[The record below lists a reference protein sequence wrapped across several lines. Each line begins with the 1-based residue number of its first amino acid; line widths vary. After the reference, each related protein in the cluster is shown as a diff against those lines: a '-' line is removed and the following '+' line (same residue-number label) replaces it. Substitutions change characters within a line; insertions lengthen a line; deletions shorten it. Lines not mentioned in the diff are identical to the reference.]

1 METKRDFLKKLGML
15 TVGGMVAG
23 TMSPAM
29 ASESKNN
36 ALAPKKSVGLQ
47 LYSLGKELTDD
58 VPNGLKKVVEVGY
71 STAECAGY
79 REGKMYNYEMAEF
92 SKIAK
97 DAGLNITGTH
107 VNPPVRK
114 YTKENMGE
122 IADFWKKTVEDHLKI
137 GVKSIVQPG
146 MPEIETPEDVAI
158 VCEVFNKAGEIA
170 KAANLR
176 WGYHNHN
183 GEFQKRIVKEE
194 DKGKPTNRWAP
205 AGDIAYDLMLKGTDP
220 KLVFFEMDVYW
231 TVMGQQDPLEYFA
244 KYAGRFPILH
254 IKDRSVLG
262 KSGMM
267 NFENIFT
274 AAYKNG
280 LDEYYVEIEGIRD
293 GMTQFEGVKGCFDY
307 LNNSKFVK

>member
-1 METKRDFLKKLGML
+1 METKREFLKKLGLL
-15 TVGGMVAG
+15 TVGGVVAG
-23 TMSPAM
+23 SVSPVM
-29 ASESKNN
+29 ASGSKSN
-36 ALAPKKSVGLQ
+36 LPAPNKSVGLQ

-58 VPNGLKKVVEVGY
+58 VANGLKKVAQIGY
-71 STAECAGY
+71 STAEAAGY
-79 REGKMYNYEMAEF
+79 REGKIYGQEMSEF
-92 SKIAK
+92 RKMAD
-97 DAGLNITGTH
+97 DAGLKITGTH
-107 VNPPVRK
+107 VNPPMRK

-122 IADFWKKTVEDHLKI
+122 IADFWKKTVEDHLKV

-146 MPEIETPEDVAI
+146 MPEMETPEDVAI
-158 VCEVFNKAGEIA
+158 VCEVFNKAGEIT
-170 KAANLR
+170 KSANLR

-194 DKGKPTNRWAP
+194 DKGKTNNRWAP

-244 KYAGRFPILH
+244 KYPGRFPILH
-254 IKDRSVLG
+254 IKDRLVLG

-267 NFENIFT
+267 NFENIFN

-293 GMTQFEGVKGCFDY
+293 GMTQFEGVKQCFDY
-307 LNNSKFVK
+307 LNNSSFVK